1 MRLAFLTTFAL
12 ATTTLAATAPVPKV
26 SGSVAITQ
34 ANPIWMASQL
44 PLSRWGYIEEEYF
57 MEGTANIYAAMTAPP
72 LQVASTVPYRT
83 RILVRRPS
91 DARRFS
97 GNVILE
103 PIHPGRSTPS
113 LATDFRWLYAAGD
126 IWVGVEPP
134 GNFAILQKFNPT
146 RYASLMGG
154 DKLTVHDL
162 LTQASAL
169 LQSPS
174 DPIPGLRVKDVF
186 MQGVSATC
194 QIVSQYII
202 SLHRDT
208 TLAGGKPV
216 VSGYFPSLCAT
227 LLPDINVPVMRINTE
242 YDYKADARKPD
253 SDKNEGR
260 YRLYELAGAAH
271 FSTNN
276 VVFGEPLHIN
286 HGAGMPPA
294 TGDQMTCKEF
304 GPPRYAA
311 LNDFPV
317 WIAFDAALRN
327 LEDWVQK
334 GKTPPHAELF
344 AVDAAGKPVL
354 DERGNFKGGLRT
366 PVVDSPTAA
375 WYPQGTD
382 CFLWGY
388 KIPFTKEVLT
398 KLYPTHAAYVSQ
410 VKLQADKAVKD
421 GFITPEDAKFI
432 IVAAEHSSVPETEDA
447 ATEPMQAW
455 YPFATP

>member
-1 MRLAFLTTFAL
+1 MKLALLAALTLTSAAFG
-12 ATTTLAATAPVPKV
+12 ATAPVPKV
-26 SGSVAITQ
+26 SGPVAITQ
-34 ANPIWMASQL
+34 ANPIWMASQV
-44 PLSRWGYIEEEYF
+44 PLSHWGYVEEEYF
-57 MEGTANIYAAMTAPP
+57 MEGTANVYAAMTAPP
-72 LQVASTVPYRT
+72 LKVDATVPYRT
-83 RILVRRPS
+83 RVLVRRPA
-91 DARRFS
+91 DARRYT

-113 LATDFRWLYAAGD
+113 LATDFRFVYGAGD

-134 GNFAILQKFNPT
+134 GNFGILQKFNPV
-146 RYASLMGG
+146 RYATLTGAE
-154 DKLTVHDL
+154 KLTVHDL
-162 LTQASAL
+162 LSQAAAL
-169 LQSPS
+169 IQSSS

-202 SLHRDT
+202 GLHRDT
-208 TLAGGKPV
+208 TLANGKPI

-242 YDYKADARKPD
+242 YDFKADTRKAD
-253 SDKNEGR
+253 SDKPEGR

-276 VVFGEPLHIN
+276 VLFGEMPWIN
-286 HGAGMPPA
+286 HGAGLPPGTA
-294 TGDQMTCKEF
+294 DQITCKEF

-317 WIAFDAALRN
+317 WIAFDAAIRN

-334 GKTPPHAELF
+334 GKAPPHTELF
-344 AVDAAGKPVL
+344 AVDATGKPVL

-366 PVVDSPTAA
+366 PVVDSPTATWA
-375 WYPQGTD
+375 PIGTD

-388 KIPFTKEVLT
+388 KIPFTKEVLA
-398 KLYPTHAAYVSQ
+398 KMYPTHAAYVTQ
-410 VKLQADKAVKD
+410 VKQQTEKAVKEGIMTAD
-421 GFITPEDAKFI
+421 DAKYVI
-432 IVAAEHSSVPETEDA
+432 ATAEHSATPETEDA
-447 ATEPMQAW
+447 SQEPMKAW
-455 YPFATP
+455 YPFGTP